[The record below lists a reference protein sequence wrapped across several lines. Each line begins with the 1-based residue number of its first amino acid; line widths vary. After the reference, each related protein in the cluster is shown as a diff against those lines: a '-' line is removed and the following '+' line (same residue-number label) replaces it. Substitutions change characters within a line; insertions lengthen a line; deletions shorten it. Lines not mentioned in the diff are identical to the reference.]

1 MQKTSDLLLG
11 IREKLENGPIDFGL
25 LAESLGTRSHMLMI
39 LILSLPNSLPVPGI
53 PGLST
58 LTGLPILFIALQI
71 IWGRESVW
79 LPRSLARKKLP
90 THFMRKLLDKTIPLL
105 VKTEKFIHP
114 RFELLCTPF
123 VQKLVAVFIAI
134 MAFILALPIVGA
146 NFPPGLSITL
156 MAFALLSR
164 DGLFVMA
171 SIVFCLLCYFIM
183 YKVLYTVITA
193 GLAFL
198 HKG

>member
-1 MQKTSDLLLG
+1 MQKTSDILQE
-11 IREKLENGPIDFGL
+11 IRGKLEAGPINFGEI
-25 LAESLGTRSHMLMI
+25 AESLGNRSHMLMI

-58 LTGLPILFIALQI
+58 VTGLLILFIALQI
-71 IWGRESVW
+71 IWGREIVW
-79 LPRSLARKKLP
+79 LPASLARKQLP
-90 THFMRKLLDKTIPLL
+90 PHFMRKLLDKTIPVL

-114 RFELLCTPF
+114 RLSLLCTPLA
-123 VQKLVAVFIAI
+123 QKLVAIFIAV
-134 MAFILALPIVGA
+134 MAFILAMPIVGA

-164 DGLFVMA
+164 DGLFVIA
-171 SIVFCLLCYFIM
+171 SILFCLFCYFVM
-183 YKVLYTVITA
+183 YKILYAVIA